1 MNGLDQKIRCG
12 NKEYDAST
20 WNPIIV
26 AIARKNSAML
36 ELLFDSPKTEP
47 NFHIL
52 NCLSKPYTKEDQKLR
67 VFDQFKRIRRECFA
81 LKLSIRSF
89 DEATFKFLWN
99 ENNLFWNMGHFF
111 VLLQTLMKCNWEQ
124 GVKLLTQSTISK
136 VIFMSSV
143 TSVDDFIDT
152 VDLLRD

>member
-1 MNGLDQKIRCG
+1 MN
-12 NKEYDAST
+12 
-20 WNPIIV
+20 
-26 AIARKNSAML
+26 
-36 ELLFDSPKTEP
+36 
-47 NFHIL
+47 
-52 NCLSKPYTKEDQKLR
+52 
-67 VFDQFKRIRRECFA
+67 
-81 LKLSIRSF
+81 F

-124 GVKLLTQSTISK
+124 GVKLLTQSTTSK